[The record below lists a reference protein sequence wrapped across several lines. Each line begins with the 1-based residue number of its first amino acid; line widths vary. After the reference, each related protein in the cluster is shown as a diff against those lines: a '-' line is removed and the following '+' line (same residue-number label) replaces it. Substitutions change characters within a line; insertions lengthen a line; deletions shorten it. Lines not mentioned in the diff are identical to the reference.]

1 MRILLVVDGS
11 SYSDM
16 ATKMLEALWLSSRT
30 EVTVLTVVPEH
41 TFLGGITLG
50 KYCMVGAGSV
60 VTKDVEPYAL
70 VVGNPARVAGRVDE
84 LGERVE

>member
-16 ATKMLEALWLSSRT
+16 ETKMLEALRPPPQT
-30 EVTVLTVVPEH
+30 EITVLTVVPEH

-50 KYCMVGAGSV
+50 KQ
-60 VTKDVEPYAL
+60 KPYR
-70 VVGNPARVAGRVDE
+70 N
-84 LGERVE
+84 

>member
-16 ATKMLEALWLSSRT
+16 ETKMLEALRPPPQT
-30 EVTVLTVVPEH
+30 EITVLTVVPEH

-50 KYCMVGAGSV
+50 KLKGIAEMKETQQQIGAM
-60 VTKDVEPYAL
+60 P
-70 VVGNPARVAGRVDE
+70 
-84 LGERVE
+84 LG